1 VFWLLGWFFRNMQPL
16 LFQPANSGGEVQV
29 FGEIDESGDLFY
41 VIQADVEARGKNRGK
56 AVVTGSE
63 EPAALVVGD
72 AGGAVEHEVD
82 QRFGP
87 LGVSPVVGFSLDV
100 LEADAGAQGEKAD
113 VGKGRIGRIAGVL
126 GLGQGAHGRVVG
138 IDASVD
144 EAVHGREIGGGGAG
158 VKGGFGGGA
167 AAIGGWAG
175 EVVEELGLPGAGD
188 GVFVVQVKCRDE
200 DAFLKAG
207 QGGFAEEAVEFGGQ
221 GLGAVVGAGDF
232 AQVLKVVEPGV
243 VKHDGAFFCVEVL
256 EL

>member
-1 VFWLLGWFFRNMQPL
+1 
-16 LFQPANSGGEVQV
+16 LFQPAKSGREVQV
-29 FGEIDESGDLFY
+29 FGEIDEIGDLFY
-41 VIQADVEARGKNRGK
+41 VIQADVEVLGKDRGKT
-56 AVVTGSE
+56 VVTGVE

-82 QRFGP
+82 QRPGP
-87 LGVSPVVGFSLDV
+87 LGVSPVMGFSLDV

-113 VGKGRIGRIAGVL
+113 VGKGRSGRIAGVL

-138 IDASVD
+138 IDAAVD